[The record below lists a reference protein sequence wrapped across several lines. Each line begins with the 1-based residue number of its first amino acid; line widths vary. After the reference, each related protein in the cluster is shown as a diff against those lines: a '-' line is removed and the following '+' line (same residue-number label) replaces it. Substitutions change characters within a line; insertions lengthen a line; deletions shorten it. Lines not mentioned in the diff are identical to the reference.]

1 MSKKVKAVPDGYPT
15 ATPYLVIKGASK
27 AIDFY
32 KKAFGA
38 KEVARI
44 PGPNGTV
51 AHADL
56 MIGTSHVMLA
66 DPPDKNTTKGAAS
79 STFLYVE
86 NVDAFA
92 KKAIGA
98 GAKKTSPVQ
107 DMFWGDRYGK
117 LIDPFGHEWQIASHI
132 EDVTPDEMQRR
143 MASFA

>member
-1 MSKKVKAVPDGYPT
+1 MSSNVKAVPDGYPT
-15 ATPYLVIKGASK
+15 ATPYLVIREASR

-38 KEVARI
+38 REISRMS
-44 PGPNGTV
+44 GPHGSI

-56 MIGTSHVMLA
+56 IIGTSHLMLA
-66 DPPDKNTTKGAAS
+66 DPPDKNAKGTVS

-86 NVDAFA
+86 NVDEFA
-92 KKAIGA
+92 KQAIRA
-98 GAKKTSPVQ
+98 GAKEASPVQ

-117 LIDPFGHEWQIASHI
+117 LIDPFGQEWQIASHI
-132 EDVTPDEMQRR
+132 EDVTSEEMQRR